1 MRRPNH
7 APGLFWRRLII
18 VFAAVFLSLIYYSPI
33 QAIIS
38 KKSIS
43 SPSLTNP
50 TRPADLLMP
59 VVIMNHPTPIP
70 AIPRP
75 LITEV
80 LYNPTGYEPDGEWFE
95 LYNAGGVS
103 LDLFGYKIGD
113 QSTPGC
119 CEGMLAFP
127 PGAVLRPG
135 QVIIIAHKAVVFRS
149 VYGFNPDY
157 EMESSDEAVPVLSRY
172 LLWAERSVELTN
184 TGDDLLLLDGSNRVV
199 DALSWGS
206 STFAFDPSIGV
217 VAEGYSLERYPAN
230 VDTNRSLD
238 WRKQNLPQPGTVDL
252 TAPTPTPYPSP
263 MPTSP
268 TPVAPTLTPT
278 PFGGKL
284 LLSEFLANPEGDKP
298 DNEWI
303 EIYNADSDDLIL
315 TDFKVGDEELRG
327 GVEGM
332 LRFPPGA
339 VLLGGKTAVVA
350 KDGLAFLTEY
360 GFNPDY
366 EISNTSPDV
375 PDMQPYTS
383 WGTSSLDLSNAGDEL
398 LLLDG
403 RDKLIDTLSYGD
415 SIVFFNPSIPAAPKG
430 SSLERYPAD
439 QDHNSAADWRVQ
451 STPNPGS
458 PTFPTPVPTIAPT
471 PQPILVINEIHISP
485 DPAAGDANGDSEV
498 HSFEDQFIE
507 IVNLTGSV
515 VDLGGWTLRDGLIK
529 RHDFPT
535 PTLIQDGCAIVI
547 FGGGDPSGDF
557 GGSLVQIATSGTLSL
572 SYPEDI
578 LKLLD
583 GDGVTVLELVYNS
596 EGILGQSIT
605 LNPDISGSDFVP
617 HASVPVAEDAFFSP
631 GTMIDGS
638 PFPGCSITEGYRLM
652 GRPR

>member
-1 MRRPNH
+1 
-7 APGLFWRRLII
+7 

-33 QAIIS
+33 QAIMS

-43 SPSLTNP
+43 SPFLTNP

-59 VVIMNHPTPIP
+59 VVIMNHPTPLP

-157 EMESSDEAVPVLSRY
+157 EMESSDEAVPVLSCY
-172 LLWAERSVELTN
+172 LLWAERGVELTN

-268 TPVAPTLTPT
+268 APVAPTLTPT

-284 LLSEFLANPEGDKP
+284 LLSELLVNPIGDEP
-298 DNEWI
+298 DHEWV
-303 EIYNADSDDLIL
+303 EIYNADRNDLTL
-315 TDFKVGDEELRG
+315 TDFKIGDEEQPG
-327 GVEGM
+327 GLEGM

-339 VLLGGKTAVVA
+339 VVPAGQVVVVA
-350 KDGLAFLTEY
+350 NKGSEFFARY
-360 GFNPDY
+360 GFFPNY
-366 EISNTSPDV
+366 EIVNSSSEV

-383 WGTSSLDLSNAGDEL
+383 WGTSSLDLSNTGDEL

-403 RDKLIDTLSYGD
+403 RDDIIDSLSYGN
-415 SIVFFNPSIPAAPKG
+415 SIVYLDPSIPAAPEG

-439 QDHNSAADWRVQ
+439 QDHHSAADWRVQ
-451 STPNPGS
+451 STPSPGS
-458 PTFPTPVPTIAPT
+458 AAFPTPVPTIAPT
-471 PQPILVINEIHISP
+471 AIPTLIVNEIHISP
-485 DPAAGDANGDSEV
+485 DPGYGDANGDGV
-498 HSFEDQFIE
+498 VQPNNDQFIE
-507 IVNLTGSV
+507 IVNITGST
-515 VDLGGWTLRDGLIK
+515 VDLGGWTLRDALLP
-529 RHDFPT
+529 RHVFPS
-535 PTLIQDGCAIVI
+535 PSLVKNGCSIVI
-547 FGGGDPSGDF
+547 FGGDTPTGDF
-557 GGSLVQIATSGTLSL
+557 GGSLVQVATTKTLSL
-572 SYPEDI
+572 GYPGDI
-578 LKLLD
+578 IKILD

-605 LNPDISGSDFVP
+605 RWPDISGFDFVP
-617 HASVPVAEDAFFSP
+617 HTSVTASAGAMFSP
-631 GTMIDGS
+631 GTMVDGNPFWGCLID
-638 PFPGCSITEGYRLM
+638 
-652 GRPR
+652 